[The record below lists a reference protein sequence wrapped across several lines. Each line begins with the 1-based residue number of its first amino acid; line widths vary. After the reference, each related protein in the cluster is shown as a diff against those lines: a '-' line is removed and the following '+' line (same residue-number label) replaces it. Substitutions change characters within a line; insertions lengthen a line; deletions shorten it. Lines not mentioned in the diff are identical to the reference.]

1 MDIFLFVTGIIMVL
15 LFVGFIIAIPLIGA
29 RVDTEEEKAKK
40 QLEKVRTQI
49 DERQSYNMSSVSLQE
64 GMNKLS
70 AQLDQIITDNKC
82 IKENYLT
89 IEEQLIKLR
98 HSNQDC
104 LRIEMNRIYY
114 KYLPYKK
121 IAKYDKEAFARMYED
136 YKDIGGNS
144 YIDTIHEEMKKWK
157 VVESKEDLTK

>member
-1 MDIFLFVTGIIMVL
+1 MDIFLFVTGVIMVL
-15 LFVGFIIAIPLIGA
+15 LFIGFIIAIPIIGA
-29 RVDTEEEKAKK
+29 RFDTEEEKAKE
-40 QLEKVRTQI
+40 QLEKVKTQI
-49 DERQSYNMSSVSLQE
+49 DGKQSYNMNSVSLQE
-64 GMNKLS
+64 SINKLS
-70 AQLDQIITDNKC
+70 AQLDQIIIDNKC
-82 IKENYLT
+82 IKENYIT

-114 KYLPYKK
+114 KYLPYEK
-121 IAKYDKEAFARMYED
+121 ITKYDKEAFNRMYED

-144 YIDTIHEEMKKWK
+144 YIDTIHEEIKKWK